1 MPGKTRTFIRSRR
14 IWRNNVISR
23 KVLRGSLRALLG
35 GSIWLPSECHSYP
48 DFHDLANETDRGH
61 SGVFTSTRAFMKR
74 GLDPLAGF
82 NVPEKVRKNGSFGT
96 IHTTLVDLPMSPWS
110 TDPTMRSV
118 GKLMYADGSQMPE
131 VSDLLHRPLGFR
143 SDSCSFAVIASRPS
157 S

>member
-1 MPGKTRTFIRSRR
+1 
-14 IWRNNVISR
+14 
-23 KVLRGSLRALLG
+23 
-35 GSIWLPSECHSYP
+35 
-48 DFHDLANETDRGH
+48 
-61 SGVFTSTRAFMKR
+61 MKR

-131 VSDLLHRPLGFR
+131 VRWGLANRKETCSR
-143 SDSCSFAVIASRPS
+143 SSHD
-157 S
+157 